1 MKSHKINLKN
11 DETLAVRYGSDKISV
26 KVDTSKTV
34 NDSDSA
40 INTHSG
46 SETGKLSEA
55 DSTMIK
61 AKHSRISEVKK

>member
-1 MKSHKINLKN
+1 MKSHNINLKN

-40 INTHSG
+40 INTNSE

-61 AKHSRISEVKK
+61 AKQSRNSAT